1 MPARMVIM
9 TTREQTKMSDRE
21 DVVVADN
28 SEFAIVGKQV
38 WKIYGAKS
46 AAAYDAILKDGLS
59 KEEIIERF
67 DCVVGVANVSFN
79 VGHGEIFCIMGL
91 SGSGKSTLVRHIN
104 RLIEPTAG
112 QIFING
118 EDIANKTAHELQK
131 LRAEKVSMVFQNMA
145 LFPHRSVRDNVAYG
159 LEIRGL
165 KRSERQE
172 IAEEKLGLVQLTG
185 WGDRYPD
192 ELSGGMQ
199 QRVGLARALAVDPDI
214 LLMDEPFSA
223 LDPLIRRQLQ
233 DEFLELARVLR
244 KTTVF
249 ITHDLDEA
257 IRLGDRIAIMK
268 NGSFIQVGTAEDI
281 VVQPIDSYVSD
292 FVKGISKLPLV
303 RARTVMQSIES
314 YKAINGEDALGNW
327 PQAREDVNLDSL
339 IDAAGDCRNPI
350 VLVDQEDRPVG
361 VVTIRDLLQGI
372 QGAK

>member
-1 MPARMVIM
+1 MVDM
-9 TTREQTKMSDRE
+9 TTREQAKMSDRE
-21 DVVVADN
+21 DLVAAN
-28 SEFAIVGKQV
+28 SSDFAVVGKRM
-38 WKIYGAKS
+38 WKIYGAK
-46 AAAYDAILKDGLS
+46 AAVAYDAILKNGLS
-59 KEEIIERF
+59 KEEVLERF
-67 DCVVGVANVSFN
+67 DCVVGVADVSFN

-118 EDIANKTAHELQK
+118 EDIANKTDHELQK

-145 LFPHRSVRDNVAYG
+145 LFPHRNVRDNVAYG

-199 QRVGLARALAVDPDI
+199 QRVGLARALAVDPEI

-233 DEFLELARVLR
+233 DEFLELARVLH

-268 NGSFIQVGTAEDI
+268 NGSFIQVGTAEEI

-303 RARTVMQSIES
+303 RAHTVMQSIES
-314 YKAINGEDALGNW
+314 YKAINGKDAPDHW

-339 IDAAGDCRNPI
+339 IDAAGDCKNPI